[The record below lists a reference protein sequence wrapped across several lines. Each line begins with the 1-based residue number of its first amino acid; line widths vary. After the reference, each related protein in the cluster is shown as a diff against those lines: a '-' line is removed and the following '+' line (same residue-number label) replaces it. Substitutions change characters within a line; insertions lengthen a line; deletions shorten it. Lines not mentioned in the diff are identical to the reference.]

1 MTDPLSVTAGVVGLI
16 GFALGSLQQTI
27 SLVQGVKG
35 APSAVTALAAEINTL
50 KLILETLTSHIQ
62 NNDFGNNDHQQAD
75 FLRLLQEPLQQC
87 VSSSQDI
94 REKLKP
100 YIRSDGVAKDNTW
113 RGLSWFLHEKEFL
126 ELKRNLAAQRSALD
140 IAVSVVNL

>member
-16 GFALGSLQQTI
+16 GFAVDNLKKTI

-35 APSAVTALAAEINTL
+35 APSAVTALVAETNTL
-50 KLILETLTSHIQ
+50 KLILETLTNHIKQ
-62 NNDFGNNDHQQAD
+62 NDFGRNDPAQAD

-87 VSSSQDI
+87 VVSS
-94 REKLKP
+94 REVGDKLKP
-100 YIRSDGVAKDNTW
+100 YIRNDGVAKENTW

-126 ELKRNLAAQRSALD
+126 ELRRNLAAQKSALD